1 MRPIGADNSRRKNDE
16 RMDEEE
22 IIKCICIGG
31 RSRDA
36 AVKTLYYDQAQTM
49 LRFFA
54 SQGASADEAR
64 DILQNT
70 MVKIV
75 RSAGSFNGGGTA
87 KAWLWQIARNC
98 LLDFHQQNSRV
109 AMREVTVIPEK
120 WAELVETTAAPQVCS
135 AAMDTDACVAT
146 GLAASSAAR
155 PERAFVLGL
164 QMDGLS
170 IDAIGQQI
178 GRSIAATKEYL
189 SQCRKKIQPFIAHC
203 ADLLSN

>member
-1 MRPIGADNSRRKNDE
+1 MN
-16 RMDEEE
+16 EEE
-22 IIKCICIGG
+22 IIRCICIGG
-31 RSRDA
+31 KARDA
-36 AVKTLYYDQAQTM
+36 AVKTLYYDQAQLM

-75 RSAGSFNGGGTA
+75 RSAASFNGGGAA

-109 AMREVTVIPEK
+109 TMREVTVIPEK

-135 AAMDTDACVAT
+135 AAMDIDACVAA
-146 GLAASSAAR
+146 GLATFSAAM

-170 IDAIGQQI
+170 IDAIGVQI

-203 ADLLSN
+203 VDLLSS